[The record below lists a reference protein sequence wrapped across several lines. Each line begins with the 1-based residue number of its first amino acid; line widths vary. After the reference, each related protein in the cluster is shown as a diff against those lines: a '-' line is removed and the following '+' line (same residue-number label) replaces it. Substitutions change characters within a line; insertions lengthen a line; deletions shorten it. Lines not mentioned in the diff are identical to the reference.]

1 MSKHVLMRTLVALF
15 SVNVLCALL
24 SPSLWTWACAGV
36 TFITFFVADFI
47 FVLDN
52 GGKRAGKTYPKY
64 RMRGESK

>member
-1 MSKHVLMRTLVALF
+1 MSKHVLMPTLVALF
-15 SVNVLCALL
+15 SVNVLCAVL

-52 GGKRAGKTYPKY
+52 
-64 RMRGESK
+64 